1 MEIREGEPRGEGL
14 GRGFEGV
21 LSAEVLAVRG
31 AVGGGRARLGSRR
44 RLGRGDLEGATGPA
58 YGSGRGAYCVDGEAD
73 AGGVGEHERGGG

>member
-31 AVGGGRARLGSRR
+31 LSEADGLASAPDADSAVGILR
-44 RLGRGDLEGATGPA
+44 GATGPA

-73 AGGVGEHERGGG
+73 AGGVG